1 MASTSLF
8 AVFAAS
14 GVVDVLPAGAVSK
27 KSKLL
32 FSKADESYFVEEQYQ
47 IGGNFYFWFMR

>member
-8 AVFAAS
+8 LVFAAIV
-14 GVVDVLPAGAVSK
+14 VVDVLPAGTVSK

-32 FSKADESYFVEEQYQ
+32 FSKADESYFVEEQ
-47 IGGNFYFWFMR
+47 R

>member
-1 MASTSLF
+1 MASTSFL

-14 GVVDVLPAGAVSK
+14 VVVDVLPAGAVSK

-32 FSKADESYFVEEQYQ
+32 FSKADESYSVEEQYQ
-47 IGGNFYFWFMR
+47 IVGNFYF